1 MDFSRTITDRYHTH
15 KRDLPWRE
23 TSDPYRIW
31 LSEII
36 MQQTRVDQ
44 GLPYY
49 LRFVEAFPSVE
60 DLAAA
65 DEDQV
70 MRLWQGLGYYSR
82 ARNMHATARYV
93 RQEWGTIFPS
103 AYSVLIGLKG
113 IGAYTAAA
121 VASFAG
127 NRSEEHTSELQSL
140 MRISYAVFC
149 LKKKNAQYTL
159 ILIMYFLI

>member
-1 MDFSRTITDRYHTH
+1 MDFSRTITDWYHTH

-113 IGAYTAAA
+113 
-121 VASFAG
+121 
-127 NRSEEHTSELQSL
+127 RSEEHTSELQSL
-140 MRISYAVFC
+140 MRISYSVFC
-149 LKKKNAQYTL
+149 
-159 ILIMYFLI
+159 

>member
-1 MDFSRTITDRYHTH
+1 MFFFSSRRRHT
-15 KRDLPWRE
+15 RCALVTVFQTCALP
-23 TSDPYRIW
+23 SY
-31 LSEII
+31 
-36 MQQTRVDQ
+36 V
-44 GLPYY
+44 
-49 LRFVEAFPSVE
+49 LRLVEAFPSVE

-127 NRSEEHTSELQSL
+127 NEAR
-140 MRISYAVFC
+140 AVVDGKDRKSTR
-149 LKKKNAQYTL
+149 LNSSN
-159 ILIMYFLI
+159 